1 MNAIKTWTPPQSI
14 KSVGGG
20 RVEGLLCRY
29 SGPMSTDAA
38 HDYFTKS
45 TDFGVRNGAEL
56 PLLWHHNLDV
66 HKRGVSGKGVVTF
79 TDAGLWFA
87 AWLDARDEY
96 EKLILKMIELGK
108 AGYSGGASAIAR
120 LASVGKS
127 RMITKFTLVEGSIT
141 PLPMDPANVVSL
153 KAMAGTTDKQRAAR
167 VLRELDMIEEDIA
180 EERRLDIEL
189 DLDEL
194 EWQMRLERELDALER
209 SIRR

>member
-1 MNAIKTWTPPQSI
+1 MI
-14 KSVGGG
+14 
-20 RVEGLLCRY
+20 
-29 SGPMSTDAA
+29 
-38 HDYFTKS
+38 
-45 TDFGVRNGAEL
+45 
-56 PLLWHHNLDV
+56 
-66 HKRGVSGKGVVTF
+66 GKGVVTF